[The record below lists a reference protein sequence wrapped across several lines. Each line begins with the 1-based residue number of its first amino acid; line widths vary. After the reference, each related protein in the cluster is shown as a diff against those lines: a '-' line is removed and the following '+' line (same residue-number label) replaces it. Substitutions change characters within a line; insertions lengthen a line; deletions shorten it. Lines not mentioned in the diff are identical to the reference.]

1 MNVHHRPSH
10 SNLSSAHQLCALSD
24 ARNMP
29 TPRLTDVPV
38 PLPLGAQGRVS
49 LAQLSG
55 VKPADAD
62 TPIERRL
69 QRNKPRLRF
78 TPGHALAA
86 VLLLV
91 AVTCASLTLLV
102 QQSANYAA
110 VSQSQ
115 AIDEAASASVTHADT
130 PTGETQ
136 SETSEQNQAQEE
148 QSQPAPAD
156 NRINLNTATSEQLQ
170 TINGIGPSI
179 AGKILEYRKQIG
191 QFTSVD
197 QLLDVSGIGSK
208 TLEKIRP
215 EVTV

>member
-1 MNVHHRPSH
+1 
-10 SNLSSAHQLCALSD
+10 
-24 ARNMP
+24 MP
-29 TPRLTDVPV
+29 KPHAAAVPV
-38 PLPLGAQGRVS
+38 PLPPGKQGRVS
-49 LAQLSG
+49 LSQLSG
-55 VKPADAD
+55 VKGGDAD

-115 AIDEAASASVTHADT
+115 ATDDASSASTQQTDT
-130 PTGETQ
+130 PADETQ
-136 SETSEQNQAQEE
+136 PETNAQSEAQEE

-156 NRINLNTATSEQLQ
+156 DRINLNTATSEQLQ

-179 AGKILEYRKQIG
+179 AGKILDYRKQIG

-208 TLEKIRP
+208 TLEKIRAK
-215 EVTV
+215 VTV

>member
-1 MNVHHRPSH
+1 MSH
-10 SNLSSAHQLCALSD
+10 V
-24 ARNMP
+24 
-29 TPRLTDVPV
+29 TDVPV
-38 PLPLGAQGRVS
+38 PLPPDTQTRVS
-49 LAQLSG
+49 LAQLAG
-55 VKPADAD
+55 VKTTDAD
-62 TPIERRL
+62 ISIERRL

-78 TPGHALAA
+78 TQGHALAA

-110 VSQSQ
+110 INQSQ
-115 AIDEAASASVTHADT
+115 AIGESASAIEARVDT

-136 SETSEQNQAQEE
+136 SETQTDTQSEINEQNQTQEE
-148 QSQPAPAD
+148 QSQLAPAD
-156 NRINLNTATSEQLQ
+156 SRINLNTATSEQLQ
-170 TINGIGPSI
+170 TIKGIGPSI
-179 AGKILEYRKQIG
+179 AGKILDYRKQIG

>member
-1 MNVHHRPSH
+1 
-10 SNLSSAHQLCALSD
+10 
-24 ARNMP
+24 MP
-29 TPRLTDVPV
+29 TPRVTDVPV
-38 PLPLGAQGRVS
+38 PLPPGTQGRVT

-78 TPGHALAA
+78 TAGHALAA

-110 VSQSQ
+110 VGQLQ
-115 AIDEAASASVTHADT
+115 AIDEAASASVTHTDA